1 MIGILQGIGAASR
14 FSLAEIGRVPRRH
27 RFALAVLRV
36 VVSGVAPQGLS
47 EDGGPRAEG
56 APARRSAFWRVIVP
70 LRGERALSCAAWWF
84 PWSDGR
90 GRVPRIVDD
99 AGRRGVRERRRVLA
113 HGSRGR
119 VRPGSGRTGARRMGE
134 VVVRGV
140 RPGSGGTGPRTAP
153 HASRHRP
160 STGVGRDGDRGMPW
174 GCVPVHGL
182 CPRCRTD
189 LGAEPDRLSSRNPT
203 DLGAEPNRSRCGWLS
218 ASQGDDA
225 VCTGPGL
232 MGSR

>member
-47 EDGGPRAEG
+47 EDGGRAQRVRLLDARPLVGWEG
-56 APARRSAFWRVIVP
+56 ARAADRRRRRSAGRV
-70 LRGERALSCAAWWF
+70 GEAARPRPWESRAGATGLG
-84 PWSDGR
+84 SDG
-90 GRVPRIVDD
+90 
-99 AGRRGVRERRRVLA
+99 
-113 HGSRGR
+113 
-119 VRPGSGRTGARRMGE
+119 GE

-160 STGVGRDGDRGMPW
+160 STGLGRDGDRGMPW

-189 LGAEPDRLSSRNPT
+189 LGAEP
-203 DLGAEPNRSRCGWLS
+203 NRSRAGTRPIS
-218 ASQGDDA
+218 ARNRTDLDAAGSHPLRETTRSAQGPA
-225 VCTGPGL
+225 
-232 MGSR
+232 